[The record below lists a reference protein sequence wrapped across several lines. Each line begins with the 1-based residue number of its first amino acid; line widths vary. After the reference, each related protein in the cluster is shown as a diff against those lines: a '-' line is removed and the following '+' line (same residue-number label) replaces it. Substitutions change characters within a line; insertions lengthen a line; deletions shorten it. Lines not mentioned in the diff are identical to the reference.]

1 MTSDELKVQVVADG
15 VRVDK
20 NIIPAYLTQ
29 LMEGQSNFSVDGAY
43 YSGDGKTCQSGNCG
57 KRINN
62 VFILK
67 DKTTGQVYEVGSEC
81 IKKYGNNLE
90 QLIDYW
96 KRELE
101 RSKRTAMWAA
111 KKAMWASECDE
122 KVRAHVEKYQKELE
136 FINKYLEIKPS
147 GFLESVQRIIE
158 HAWRMTD
165 KQEEALSKMVAET
178 DFNLLQQQVEVSV
191 NRFGEVLQMF
201 EVLDKVKFGMYPS
214 DIYSSLRDQFAK
226 NGMLS
231 DKQIAL
237 LQKLMHRFR
246 KQIAVK

>member
-1 MTSDELKVQVVADG
+1 MTSDELKMQVVADG

-43 YSGDGKTCQSGNCG
+43 YSGSGKTCQSGNCG
-57 KRINN
+57 KRISN
-62 VFILK
+62 VFIIK
-67 DKTTGQVYEVGSEC
+67 DKTTSQTYEVGSEC
-81 IKKYGNNLE
+81 VRKYGNNLE

-96 KRELE
+96 KKELE
-101 RSKRTAMWAA
+101 RGKRAAMWAA
-111 KKAMWASECDE
+111 KKAMWASERDE
-122 KVRAHVEKYQKELE
+122 KIRAHVEQYQKELE

-147 GFLESVQRIIE
+147 AFLESVQNIIE

-165 KQEEALSKMVAET
+165 KQAEVLNKMVAET
-178 DFNLLQQQVEVSV
+178 DFNLLEQQVEVSV
-191 NRFGEVLQMF
+191 NRFSEVLQMF
-201 EVLDKVKFGMYPS
+201 EVLDKVKFGMYPF
-214 DIYSSLRDQFAK
+214 DVYNSLRNQFAK

-246 KQIAVK
+246 KQIAVQ